1 MAALT
6 AGTKFPTTLVTE
18 MFDKTKGHSALA
30 RLSGQTP
37 ISFAGNTVFVFSVDG
52 EASVVGEGGA
62 KPAGS
67 TTINTVEIRPLKVV
81 YQSRVTDE
89 FLKCSDEKRLE
100 HLRNH
105 AEGFAKKI
113 GRAIDII
120 GIHGLDPAS
129 KQPIAALA
137 TKCFDGAVTNKET
150 YNADAPDDNLDNA
163 TALIRDNDGTVTG
176 MALAP
181 AFGSAMGKMKANGTT
196 GVYLYPEYRFGGN
209 PERFAGLRSDVNNTV
224 SFNNSDDMA
233 IIGDFE
239 NAFKW
244 GFAEDVT
251 FEVIEYGDPDGAGRD
266 LKRYNE
272 VLLRSEAYIGFGI
285 LDADAFAIVEGGTVS
300 A

>member
-1 MAALT
+1 MSALT
-6 AGTKFPTTLVTE
+6 QGTKFPAELVRE

-30 RLSGQTP
+30 KLSGQTP

-67 TTINTVEIRPLKVV
+67 TTVEPVV
-81 YQSRVTDE
+81 IKPIKLVFQSRVTDE
-89 FLKCSDEKRLE
+89 FLKCADEKRLE

-113 GRAIDII
+113 GRAIDIVA
-120 GIHGLDPAS
+120 IHGIDPAS
-129 KQPIAALA
+129 KQTISGLSD
-137 TKCFDGAVTNKET
+137 KCFDGVVTNKVAYDSDT
-150 YNADAPDDNLDNA
+150 PDANLDDA
-163 TALIRDNDGTVTG
+163 VALIQDKDGTVSG
-176 MALAP
+176 MAIAP
-181 AFGSAMGKMKANGTT
+181 AFASAMGKMKTKDGA
-196 GVYLYPEYRFGGN
+196 YIYPEYRLGRN
-209 PERFAGLRSDVNNTV
+209 PETFDGLGSDVNNTV
-224 SFNNSDDMA
+224 GFNSSDDKA
-233 IIGDFE
+233 IIGDFA

-251 FEVIEYGDPDGAGRD
+251 FEVIEYGDPDGTGRD

-272 VLLRSEAYIGFGI
+272 VLLRSEAYVGFGI
-285 LDADAFAIVEGGTVS
+285 LDKDSFAIVGDATVS

>member
-6 AGTKFPTTLVTE
+6 AGTKFPTELVRE
-18 MFDKTKGHSALA
+18 MFDATKGHSALA
-30 RLSGQTP
+30 KLSGQTP
-37 ISFAGNTVFVFSVDG
+37 IAFSGNTVFVFSVDG

-67 TTINTVEIRPLKVV
+67 TTVNPVVIKPIKLV

-89 FLKCSDEKRLE
+89 FLKCADEKRLE

-120 GIHGLDPAS
+120 AIHGIDPAS
-129 KQPIAALA
+129 KQTLSGV
-137 TKCFDGAVTNKET
+137 KSFDSEVKNLVS
-150 YNADAPDDNLDNA
+150 YNASKPDDNLDDA
-163 TALIRDNDGTVTG
+163 AALLQDGTVTG
-176 MALAP
+176 IALAP
-181 AFGSAMGKMKANGTT
+181 AFASAMGKMKANGA
-196 GVYLYPEYRFGGN
+196 YLYPEYRLGKN
-209 PERFAGLRSDVNNTV
+209 PETFDGLASDVNNTV
-224 SFNNSDDMA
+224 AFNDSDDKA
-233 IIGDFE
+233 IIGDFA

-285 LDADAFAIVEGGTVS
+285 LDADAFAMVTDGTVS